1 MRIYRALALAAGASV
16 AALSPSQAA
25 AQVDGGI
32 VLNILRECAKIGDAS
47 ARLACYDNNIRSA
60 GNVAPQ
66 AAGPSQSPAQA
77 GAVPVPQSVPP
88 QPAPA
93 DPAGFGADSIRTPQ
107 ARAAATADRVDNIN
121 ARVTQVSE
129 RQPGIYLVELEDG
142 AQWLFNEGVSRSYK
156 VPTSGSSVEIQRAA
170 LGSFLLRFDGQQAV
184 RVRRI
189 R

>member
-1 MRIYRALALAAGASV
+1 MRIYRALAVAAGASV

-25 AQVDGGI
+25 AQVDGAI

-66 AAGPSQSPAQA
+66 AASPSQLPAQT
-77 GAVPVPQSVPP
+77 GAVPVPQSVP
-88 QPAPA
+88 QPSPA
-93 DPAGFGADSIRTPQ
+93 GPAGFGADSIRTPQ

-121 ARVTQVSE
+121 ARVAQVTE
-129 RQPGIYLVELEDG
+129 RQPGVYLVELEDG